1 MLTAPPPSGPLVLAD
16 LRRDLGAHDL
26 RARAVRHAVLGALL
40 GDLERADHG
49 LAQALLAA
57 EAAAHATGDSLA
69 GDEVLLR
76 RAGFVLALFRDP
88 DDVWRHREAK
98 LASADTFGGYPLA
111 ALAAAGLELTVAWM
125 HATPDPRGP
134 HVLGMLDALD
144 AEAVAAWWMAMRE
157 EHGGPE
163 APT

>member
-1 MLTAPPPSGPLVLAD
+1 MLTAPPPFGPLVLAD
-16 LRRDLGAHDL
+16 LRRAPGSHDLGE
-26 RARAVRHAVLGALL
+26 RAVRHAVLGALL
-40 GDLERADHG
+40 GDLARADHG

-57 EAAAHATGDSLA
+57 EAAAHAAGASQA
-69 GDEVLLR
+69 GDEVMLR

-88 DDVWRHREAK
+88 DDVWRHWAAK
-98 LASADTFGGYPLA
+98 LASAATFGVYPVA

-125 HATPDPRGP
+125 HASPDPRGP
-134 HVLGMLDALD
+134 HVLALLDAVD
-144 AEAVAAWWMAMRE
+144 TEAVVAWWVAMRE